1 MMEAYFKRESNA
13 EYHGNKDAVS
23 KSSLARLSICP
34 QYFKF
39 LQENPPPKTDDL
51 IFGSLFHKIVLEPSD
66 LESEFVVAPA
76 FDRRTKA
83 GREAYAEF
91 CESVEERDVVT
102 AEMMAVAE
110 AMRDSVLANPRAR
123 KLLTKNVTVEESVYF
138 FDELTEEAL
147 KCRPDA
153 RKALGGRTILT
164 DLKSCRSAS
173 EKAFTRD
180 AERYGY
186 DLQAYLY
193 RKGVSQA
200 LEIPPSEID
209 FVFVAV
215 EKTPPYLI
223 NIFLA
228 DETFLAS
235 GEVKYREY
243 VDTYHYCR
251 ETGNWYGL
259 NGKDNEILKLTI
271 GGNKDE

>member
-23 KSSLARLSICP
+23 KSSLARLSVCP

-39 LQENPPPKTDDL
+39 MQDNPPPKTDDL
-51 IFGSLFHKIVLEPSD
+51 TFGSLFHKLVLEPGD
-66 LESEFVVAPA
+66 VDSEFVVAPA
-76 FDRRTKA
+76 FDKRTKA
-83 GREAYAEF
+83 GKEAYAEF
-91 CESVEERDVVT
+91 CESVGERDVVT
-102 AEMMAVAE
+102 AEMMAVAG

-123 KLLTKNVTVEESVYF
+123 KLLTRNVTVEESVYF

-173 EKAFTRD
+173 EKAFSRD
-180 AERYGY
+180 SERYGY

-200 LEIPPSEID
+200 LRIPPSEID

-215 EKTPPYLI
+215 EKTPPYLT

-228 DETFLAS
+228 DETFIAS

-243 VDTYHYCR
+243 VDTYHECR
-251 ETGNWYGL
+251 LTGNWYGL
-259 NGKDNEILKLTI
+259 NGKDNDIKKLTI